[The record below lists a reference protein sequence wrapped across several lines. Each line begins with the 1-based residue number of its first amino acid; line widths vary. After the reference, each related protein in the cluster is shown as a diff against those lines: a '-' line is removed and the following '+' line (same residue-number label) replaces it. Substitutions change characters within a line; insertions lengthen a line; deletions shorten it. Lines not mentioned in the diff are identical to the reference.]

1 MPPQNTSPRRSMA
14 LRAIVLAGSI
24 AGTMDITAAIVVYG
38 RFGVKPIPLLQGI
51 AAGILG
57 PRAGAGGLP
66 SALLGLVLEF
76 VISCSAAAVYFAF
89 SRKFR
94 FLVKHAVAF
103 GILYGIAVYFFMNRI
118 VVPLSRARK
127 YQFSFELMVI
137 GVAIHILC
145 IGLPIA
151 LSVRF
156 SSE

>member
-1 MPPQNTSPRRSMA
+1 MA
-14 LRAIVLAGSI
+14 LRAIVLDGCRA
-24 AGTMDITAAIVVYG
+24 
-38 RFGVKPIPLLQGI
+38 RFLAWCLSSSFP
-51 AAGILG
+51 
-57 PRAGAGGLP
+57 
-66 SALLGLVLEF
+66 
-76 VISCSAAAVYFAF
+76 CSAAAVYFAF

-127 YQFSFELMVI
+127 YQFSFELMVM